1 MQKQKLTKRVTFR
14 VTNDELDQLT
24 RTAEVL
30 GVRPSDAMR
39 LALTS
44 VNLAAGELAE
54 AN

>member
-1 MQKQKLTKRVTFR
+1 MQKQKLTKRLTFR
-14 VTNDELDQLT
+14 VTNEESEQLA

-39 LALTS
+39 IALAS